1 MECALGRAIVSNL
14 RSLLDRPHASRHL
27 EPMFSTPIPRTA
39 LLLGFAGLL
48 PFVWGVATMYVT
60 PLQDL
65 TVAWMGAR
73 FAGPYVLLSYGTI
86 ILAFMSGV
94 LWGFAARDDT
104 MPMGYVL
111 SVIPALW
118 AFFFVGNGP
127 SSTALN
133 LITGFLAVLAVDF
146 LFWTNGVTP
155 RWWMSLR
162 IQLTTVVV
170 LCLATIV
177 WGSA

>member
-1 MECALGRAIVSNL
+1 
-14 RSLLDRPHASRHL
+14 
-27 EPMFSTPIPRTA
+27 MFTTPIPRTA

-48 PFVWGVATMYVT
+48 PFLWGVATMYIA

-65 TVAWMGAR
+65 TVAMMGAR
-73 FAGPYVLLSYGTI
+73 FAGPYVMLSYGTI

-94 LWGFAARDDT
+94 LWGFA
-104 MPMGYVL
+104 L

-127 SSTALN
+127 SSAAIN

-146 LFWTNGVTP
+146 LFWVNGVTP

-162 IQLTTVVV
+162 LQLTTVVV
-170 LCLATIV
+170 LCLATVV
-177 WGSA
+177 WGSS